1 MITLDTQRTFL
12 RSRSGGAEIR
22 AVRSVAPEEQLRPV
36 DKLPLGRSAPGVRV
50 NRLADLNH
58 LGVSAIC
65 KWERSIPVVA
75 NEVPWSTGYGGT
87 ISVRRGTDNRRMH
100 KFLSNPNF

>member
-1 MITLDTQRTFL
+1 
-12 RSRSGGAEIR
+12 
-22 AVRSVAPEEQLRPV
+22 LRPV
-36 DKLPLGRSAPGVRV
+36 DKLPLGRSAPGVRVNRLADLNHLGVSAIDKLPLGRSAPGVRV